1 MFLLFMPADIAESDV
16 VRVFNPEL
24 KLSEKELLKILAE
37 ANLEEAG
44 FKRTMES
51 SFVTD
56 ENGQKTEK
64 KTIYFMVKDECS
76 KVGFWEGVLE
86 QRLPVD
92 FLSSKIGS
100 TLVREI
106 QSRIQGRSPKFCMIG
121 LEIHLSQCRSTDSK
135 RSSHLSK
142 RKARCWWNCCSG
154 CEGCSSV
161 KIVY

>member
-76 KVGFWEGVLE
+76 KVGFW
-86 QRLPVD
+86 
-92 FLSSKIGS
+92 
-100 TLVREI
+100 
-106 QSRIQGRSPKFCMIG
+106 
-121 LEIHLSQCRSTDSK
+121 
-135 RSSHLSK
+135 
-142 RKARCWWNCCSG
+142 KAC
-154 CEGCSSV
+154 
-161 KIVY
+161 